1 MTEAEQWQTQT
12 PDLVADV
19 RLYATDE
26 GGRMSAALPGWG
38 CPCFVVK
45 NDPQGAW
52 DARLQLGNEPFEPGT
67 ERRVGFVFLSPEGA
81 ERMRQSG
88 RFYLW
93 EKGYIGEAHVVR
105 G

>member
-1 MTEAEQWQTQT
+1 MAAAEWQTRT

-19 RLYATDE
+19 RLYAAAE
-26 GGRMSAALPGWG
+26 GGRASAALPGYG
-38 CPCFVVK
+38 CPCFASR
-45 NDPQGAW
+45 DRRQGGW
-52 DARLQLGNEPFEPGT
+52 SARLQLDDQAFEPGT

-81 ERMRQSG
+81 ELMKQAG

-93 EKGYIGEAHVVR
+93 DARFIGEATVV